1 MADETTTAEGQD
13 KGGVETNAELE
24 AARKELQLAKES
36 ARAQKQ
42 TFDLHRKQYQ
52 DQLEQFQRQQSNNG
66 YGYEQPAQQE
76 PDVMTLKKEIEYL
89 KAQQEGFGIT
99 QYKVDN
105 PDWRDSW
112 DRVQDIV
119 NDEVKAS
126 EVAVFDRHG
135 NVDYNRSLR
144 NAKREVELEDLR
156 KAKAATEAAKK
167 DNKVE
172 QDRQKGMGTISG
184 TSASEIEEGIDVE
197 GMTSDDMIDQGLV
210 EQDPSNPIR
219 PLFPKTG

>member
-1 MADETTTAEGQD
+1 MADETTTAEGQG
-13 KGGVETNAELE
+13 KGSVDANAELE

-156 KAKAATEAAKK
+156 KAKAATEAAKQG
-167 DNKVE
+167 NKVE

-184 TSASEIEEGIDVE
+184 TSASEIEEEVDVSRMDSD
-197 GMTSDDMIDQGLV
+197 GMLEAGLV
-210 EQDPSNPIR
+210 DFDPNDPIR
-219 PLFPKTG
+219 PLHPKR